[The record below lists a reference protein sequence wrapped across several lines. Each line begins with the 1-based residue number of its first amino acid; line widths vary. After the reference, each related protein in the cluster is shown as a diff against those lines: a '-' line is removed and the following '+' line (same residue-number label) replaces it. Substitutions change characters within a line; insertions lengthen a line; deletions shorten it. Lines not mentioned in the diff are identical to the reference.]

1 MTSEETVAINWNG
14 ISYVAM
20 IIVSILFIIIGIVFE
35 DSNDILFS
43 VPVLAISILYLR
55 DRNRHTTL
63 TPKLCYL
70 LIILMAL
77 SHLTDNLF
85 HDNPLLGNI
94 ADFIFGMFLAV
105 TGIVAIRIML
115 RNAPELDRGRPL
127 FISFCAFCISVTLSE
142 ILNFGSIVLNSA
154 VFNVES
160 SYDAVVYSLFWA
172 IFGAFV
178 AVVVYYIDTKTT
190 FFGLN
195 LGKRLSFGTTEADLE
210 IRKNGIRELIS
221 QGESSTLEFK
231 ATLRTNLATEQKD
244 PRMEKAV
251 LKTIVAFLNT
261 RGGTLLIGVTDSG
274 EIAGADEYSFDN
286 RDKML
291 LHLNHLIEDRIGK
304 EFIPLID
311 YYIVDFDGKAVI
323 RVDCNMSDAPVFLL
337 DGKEQ
342 VFYIRSGPSSID
354 LHGLSLLKYANRN
367 FGRVIKRTPV
377 VISDGRDDS

>member
-1 MTSEETVAINWNG
+1 MAVEDKRAVNWNG
-14 ISYVAM
+14 ISYIAM
-20 IIVSILFIIIGIVFE
+20 CLISVLFVVIGLADR

-43 VPVLAISILYLR
+43 VPVLAICIVYLR
-55 DRNRHTTL
+55 NKNRHLTL
-63 TPKLCYL
+63 APKLCF
-70 LIILMAL
+70 LIIVLMLLA
-77 SHLTDNLF
+77 HLTDNLF
-85 HDNPLLGNI
+85 HDIPILRNCT
-94 ADFIFGMFLAV
+94 DFIFGMFLAV

-115 RNAPELDRGRPL
+115 RNAPELDRGRPF

-142 ILNFGSIVLNSA
+142 VLSFGSMFLDRD
-154 VFNVES
+154 VFGLTTDYTDIING
-160 SYDAVVYSLFWA
+160 LLLA
-172 IFGAFV
+172 ILGAFV
-178 AVVVYYIDTKTT
+178 AVFVYYIDSNTSL
-190 FFGLN
+190 FGLN
-195 LGKRLSFGTTEADLE
+195 LWKRLSASESDADAEAK
-210 IRKNGIRELIS
+210 RNGIRELIC
-221 QGESSTLEFK
+221 QGESSTVEYK

-304 EFIPLID
+304 EFIPLIN

-323 RVDCNMSDAPVFLL
+323 RVDCMMSDAPVFLL

-354 LHGLSLLKYANRN
+354 LHGISLLKYANRN
-367 FGRVIKRTPV
+367 FGRIIKRTPL